1 MIISYSIS
9 ECHDKMANLLTSILL
24 ELKELNLKK
33 GKNFLYQISDK
44 TTSKKA
50 FLVRF
55 VATNDVHLDEI

>member
-1 MIISYSIS
+1 
-9 ECHDKMANLLTSILL
+9 MANLLTSILL

-33 GKNFLYQISDK
+33 EKNFLYQISDK

-55 VATNDVHLDEI
+55 VATDDVHLDEI